1 MQLTQRPAADVRKHT
16 RHAEPAP
23 AEVAGGL
30 NIVPFLDIV
39 TNLILFL
46 LMTSAQ
52 VLIVAELEAH
62 LPSLSRGRR
71 ASSTPDEGSTLNLS
85 VTVAEN
91 GIIVA
96 GTGGKL
102 APGCERMQPG
112 RVITVPRRIAPR
124 QACTPTSSCPGQLQ
138 CGPDMVCDDPRVC
151 GDDSF
156 DWGELTRCAAR
167 VHRQFPDETQVII
180 SADPNIEYE
189 AILCAMDALRA
200 DGADVLF
207 PDVMLSAGVR

>member
-1 MQLTQRPAADVRKHT
+1 MELTPRQAAYVRKRT
-16 RHAEPAP
+16 RHEEPDP
-23 AEVAGGL
+23 SEVAGEL

-62 LPSLSRGRR
+62 LPALSRGRR
-71 ASSTPDEGSTLNLS
+71 ASSTPEGATLNLS
-85 VTVAEN
+85 VTVAE
-91 GIIVA
+91 GGLIVA
-96 GTGGKL
+96 GAGGKL

-112 RVITVPRRIAPR
+112 RVITVPRRPDGTYDW
-124 QACTPTSSCPGQLQ
+124 QA
-138 CGPDMVCDDPRVC
+138 
-151 GDDSF
+151 
-156 DWGELTRCAAR
+156 LTACVAR
-167 VHRQFPDETQVII
+167 VHGQYPDETQVII

-189 AILCAMDALRA
+189 NILFAMDAVRA
-200 DGADVLF
+200 QGTDVLF